1 MQEVSLPTLVKY
13 DAPVPVDEPD
23 TLKRSRTNAVAG
35 VDGDQINRDV
45 LNSLFPP
52 IEFEQD
58 EIKYTRSI
66 STAPISK
73 TDVTKLRTELD
84 TLLHKNKTKPKGID
98 IIRSELYSQCFEEV
112 IRQVTIDS
120 NARGRL
126 LFRIRNHY
134 KTLIQSYKDL
144 NELALNFGANKNI
157 QVTLGMDQLLDYNKK
172 LREKRRELEL
182 EANNL
187 QIQLDGLEKRIQE
200 NKQIREKEFADE
212 IAFLKKQGQSIKM
225 IYDQCQNRPP

>member
-1 MQEVSLPTLVKY
+1 MLESVQLLKY
-13 DAPVPVDEPD
+13 DSPIPVDEPD
-23 TLKRSRTNAVAG
+23 NQKRTRTNAVAG

-52 IEFEQD
+52 IEFEKD
-58 EIKYTRSI
+58 GVKYTQAI
-66 STAPISK
+66 STSPVTK
-73 TDVTKLRTELD
+73 TDVTKLRNELD
-84 TLLHKNKTKPKGID
+84 TLLHKNKTKAKGID
-98 IIRSELYSQCFEEV
+98 TIRSDLYSQCFDEV

-144 NELALNFGANKNI
+144 NDLALNFSANKAI

-172 LREKRRELEL
+172 LKAKRRDLEL

-187 QIQLDGLEKRIQE
+187 QIQLDAFEKRIQE

-212 IAFLKKQGQSIKM
+212 IAFLKKNHQSLKIL
-225 IYDQCQNRPP
+225 YDSAQNRPP